1 MYTTNAG
8 SAMRIAVTG
17 ATGTVGGRVV
27 GLLAA
32 RGDHEVVAV
41 SRRRPSDMPAGVES
55 VLADYADLAALRI
68 AFDGA
73 DVVVFVS
80 SDGEAV
86 NVLYHHRNVLRA
98 VADARVGHVVAMSG
112 LDADIT
118 SPFCYAV
125 TYGHTEQVLRDSGCA
140 ASIARTSIFTEF
152 FLQFL
157 RTARACGEVR
167 LPAADGRI
175 SLVSMADVARCL
187 AALAVAPP
195 SLRVHELTGP
205 AALTVSDI
213 AAEAARAW
221 HAPVRYVDLTAADFQ
236 RELAADDL
244 DPWWCYV
251 FSSMFAS
258 VRDHRWEQVTDE
270 VSRLTHRQPRA
281 LSDLLAR

>member
-1 MYTTNAG
+1 
-8 SAMRIAVTG
+8 MRIAVTG

-41 SRRRPSDMPAGVES
+41 LRRRPSDMPAGVES
-55 VLADYADLAALRI
+55 VLADYADLAALRT
-68 AFDGA
+68 AFGGA
-73 DVVVFVS
+73 DAVVFVS

-86 NVLYHHRNVLRA
+86 NVLYHHQNVIRA
-98 VADARVGHVVAMSG
+98 AADTRVGHVVAMSG
-112 LDADIT
+112 LDADVT

-125 TYGHTEQVLRDSGCA
+125 TYGYTEQLLRDSGCGF
-140 ASIARTSIFTEF
+140 SIARTSIFTEF

-157 RTARACGEVR
+157 GTARTCGEIC
-167 LPAADGRI
+167 LPAGDGRI
-175 SLVSMADVARCL
+175 SLISIADVARCL

-195 SLRVHELTGP
+195 SLRVQELTGP

-221 HAPVRYVDLTAADFQ
+221 HAPVRYVELTPGDFQ
-236 RELAADDL
+236 RKLAADDL
-244 DPWWCYV
+244 DPWWCYA

-270 VSRLTHRQPRA
+270 VSRLTHRQPQA
-281 LSDLLAR
+281 LSDLIAR